1 MNEVATL
8 TKFETNLVSA
18 ADSCDIARKEKNH
31 TIQALK
37 LAKGLSDL
45 KRALLVPEVLNIIKE
60 LMNTPTGFVT
70 DKDPNKKI
78 KDKVSGQWVSPAPY
92 PDSVIVD
99 CVADAMSKG
108 LTIHN
113 NEFNII
119 VGRMYPAQSGFTRKL
134 ADFKRDNKIKAG
146 YLPSIPVKRGN
157 VYFCEAVAW
166 WQKQGEERQE
176 EIISWNLAAFS
187 EDAALGKVKKRAN
200 EWLFNE
206 LSGNTWTSAEDYNDF
221 NPIANEK
228 DIDMPRPAPTK
239 TPVIPISAILNAIG
253 KAENIDILNEKWQK
267 AQTTDHKD
275 NQEVKDAYD
284 KRAKE
289 LQIKMGGE

>member
-1 MNEVATL
+1 MNEVAKL

-18 ADSCDIARKEKNH
+18 ANVCEIARKEKDH
-31 TIQALK
+31 TIQAIR
-37 LAKGLSDL
+37 LAKGMSDL
-45 KRALLVPEVLNIIKE
+45 RKALMQPEILGLIKE

-70 DKDPNKKI
+70 DKDPSKPIKNKQTQ
-78 KDKVSGQWVSPAPY
+78 QWETPKPY
-92 PDSVIVD
+92 PDSVVVD

-113 NEFNII
+113 NEFNIL

-146 YLPSIPVKRGN
+146 YLPSIPVKKGN
-157 VYFCEAVAW
+157 VYFCEAIVW
-166 WQKQGEERQE
+166 WQKTGEDKQQE
-176 EIISWNLAAFS
+176 TISWNLAAFS

-221 NPIANEK
+221 NPTANAN
-228 DIDMPRPAPTK
+228 DIEMPIEEQNKTTSTPPPTVK
-239 TPVIPISAILNAIG
+239 TVITALQSSGSLG
-253 KAENIDILNEKWQK
+253 DLDVKYKKACDVYGYKGND
-267 AQTTDHKD
+267 
-275 NQEVKDAYD
+275 EVHAAYVEM
-284 KRAKE
+284 KE
-289 LQIKMGGE
+289 SFQ